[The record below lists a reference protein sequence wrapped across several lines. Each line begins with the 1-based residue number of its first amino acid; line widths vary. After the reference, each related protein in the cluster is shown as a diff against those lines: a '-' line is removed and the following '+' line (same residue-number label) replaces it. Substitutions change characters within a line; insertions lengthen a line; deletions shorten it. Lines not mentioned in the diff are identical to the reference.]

1 MILLK
6 DEDIKNLLFSEGFYF
21 NEDTEYL
28 TLKKNK
34 INEIDLINENIEI
47 YKNIIDENID
57 QDKVNE
63 NERKEQKEKNNEMK
77 KKKYNNSKKLID
89 YIMTDE
95 IRKEKEKG
103 KEEIDNL
110 SEENAYVRKNKKKKK
125 KLVKKAKN
133 ELDSI
138 QEEDEK
144 DIKGL

>member
-1 MILLK
+1 M
-6 DEDIKNLLFSEGFYF
+6 
-21 NEDTEYL
+21 
-28 TLKKNK
+28 
-34 INEIDLINENIEI
+34 
-47 YKNIIDENID
+47 
-57 QDKVNE
+57 Q
-63 NERKEQKEKNNEMK
+63 